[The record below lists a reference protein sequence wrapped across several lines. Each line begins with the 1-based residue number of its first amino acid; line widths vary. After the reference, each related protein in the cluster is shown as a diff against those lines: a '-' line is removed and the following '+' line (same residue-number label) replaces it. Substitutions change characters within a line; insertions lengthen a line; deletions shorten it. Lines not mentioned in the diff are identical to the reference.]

1 MKEDDDQFGFQKSLD
16 GNDED
21 WVTGRVYKGDKPWL
35 SKYQGKDFS
44 KKKTKIDIDSKIDV
58 ISFFTAVVIVMSL
71 LFFVSA
77 HAVEDNQPIIVTNS
91 ESGFVYSLDSCI
103 THLYKTLPIQKQI
116 PKELI
121 VAQAIIET
129 GWGGSR
135 FANEGNNLFGIR
147 TWNKDE
153 KYLPSSI
160 ELGWTGWGIK
170 VFETKCDSVA
180 DYIRIINEV
189 PVYAEF
195 REMRQDGVSDAL
207 VLARTLNRWAE
218 EPYYT
223 DLIKNVI
230 QYNIRGVYEL

>member
-44 KKKTKIDIDSKIDV
+44 KKKTKIDIDV

-71 LFFVSA
+71 FFFVSA
-77 HAVEDNQPIIVTNS
+77 HAVEVKTNTKPL
-91 ESGFVYSLDSCI
+91 FVYSLNSCI
-103 THLYKTLPIQKQI
+103 TDLNKITPTEKQI
-116 PKELI
+116 PSELI

-129 GWGGSR
+129 GWGTSR
-135 FANEGNNLFGIR
+135 FANEANNLFGIR
-147 TWNKDE
+147 EGLKE
-153 KYLPSSI
+153 FK
-160 ELGWTGWGIK
+160 
-170 VFETKCDSVA
+170 TKCDSVA

-189 PVYAEF
+189 PAYAEF
-195 REMRQDGVSDAL
+195 REMRQDGVTDAL
-207 VLARTLNRWAE
+207 LLARTLKKWAAD
-218 EPYYT
+218 PNYT
-223 DLIKNVI
+223 DLIEDVI